1 MSGEDLSSDSQRKI
15 LKMRLFIV
23 TSHDVG
29 GRELFSV
36 SSIREVVIPRV
47 PLMIS
52 LLSEGPT
59 PTHLPSGD

>member
-29 GRELFSV
+29 GRELFRV